1 MKRGQSPAAGTLA
14 DRFFRGHY
22 GEVVAETYDA
32 DRIPP
37 DAVHFVVGALTFLNR
52 VDDAYACFASY
63 ARVEAPGTQRALDA
77 RIRTACRFFFGLASA
92 RSGDFDRSH
101 RQLVT
106 EAFAARRGLDS
117 WSRALLFQGLACQ
130 CYFTGRY
137 HAATRFALRALHA
150 AHDAHFVYATMLST
164 DLRGHAFVQM
174 GQLQRGVAL
183 LQQAKSQA
191 HRLGFD
197 KNVYAIECSVVTY
210 ASMFMPQPE
219 VLRDIEQLLQ
229 KHAHDSYSHRALL
242 TEAAT
247 QLALRGRAREALAS
261 LALAEKDALR
271 GDSRRGKIVSLLA
284 RLAVT
289 RWHQGPAACA
299 PLVDAALALIDERDT
314 SFRAD
319 ALAYD
324 ALVGLHTHD
333 DRRHARALRAL
344 QKLEASSHHFRARA
358 ALQQLATEWS
368 QAAAFAEDE
377 LSPLLRA
384 VVHRDVSVL
393 PRLLSLGLLGAIPE
407 MLGLPPSRRI
417 LVIPSERVV
426 LLEDRGDLVVRER
439 PPRWVPTLLQ
449 ALATGHA
456 SKQTI
461 VSALWGIRTYAPER
475 HDPPLRT
482 SISRLRAFLQ
492 PHGHWLTAADDG
504 YDLEVPIVV
513 VGPTE
518 LVEDDAPLFDEGE
531 TPDALFAR
539 PSDRRGVA
547 AHPVSNTAARS
558 RDRATQ
564 ERLVLARLQDTTS
577 TSVDALARG
586 LGLSEST
593 VLRVLRRL
601 QAEGHVVR
609 RGFARATTYAI
620 A

>member
-1 MKRGQSPAAGTLA
+1 MGPRQSQAPRTLA
-14 DRFFRGHY
+14 DDFFRGHY
-22 GEVVAETYDA
+22 GEVVAATYDA
-32 DRIPP
+32 DRVPP

-63 ARVEAPGTQRALDA
+63 SDREANKDP
-77 RIRTACRFFFGLASA
+77 RIVTACRFFFGLASA

-106 EAFAARRGLDS
+106 EAFLARRGLDS
-117 WSRALLFQGLACQ
+117 WSRALLYQGMACQ

-137 HAATRFALRALHA
+137 QAATRFALRALHA
-150 AHDAHFVYATMLST
+150 AHDSHFVYATMLST

-174 GQLQRGVAL
+174 GQLQRGIAL
-183 LQQAKSQA
+183 LQQAKGQA
-191 HRLGFD
+191 QRLGFD

-219 VLRDIEQLLQ
+219 VLRDIERLLQ

-247 QLALRGRAREALAS
+247 QLALRGRAQQALAS

-271 GDSRRGKIVSLLA
+271 GDSRRGKIVTLLA

-289 RWHQGPAACA
+289 RWHDGPAACA
-299 PLVDAALALIDERDT
+299 PLVDAALDLIDERDT

-324 ALVGLHTHD
+324 ALVGKHTKD
-333 DRRHARALRAL
+333 TRRHQRALRAL
-344 QKLEASSHHFRARA
+344 QRLEATSHHFRARA
-358 ALQQLATEWS
+358 ALQQLAPEWS
-368 QAAAFAEDE
+368 QPAAFAEDE

-384 VVHRDVSVL
+384 VVSGDLAAL
-393 PRLLSLGLLGAIPE
+393 PRLLALGLLGAIPE
-407 MLGLPPSRRI
+407 LLGLAPSRRI

-426 LLEDRGDLVVRER
+426 LLEDHGDLVVRER

-449 ALATGHA
+449 ALAPGHA

-461 VSALWGIRTYAPER
+461 VSALWGIRTYSSER

-482 SISRLRAFLQ
+482 SVSRLRAFLQ
-492 PHGHWLTAADDG
+492 PYGHWLTAGDDG

-518 LVEDDAPLFDEGE
+518 IADGDAPLFDEGE
-531 TPDALFAR
+531 APDALFAR
-539 PSDRRGVA
+539 PSERGAQHPSVSA
-547 AHPVSNTAARS
+547 AVTRG
-558 RDRATQ
+558 RDRVTQ
-564 ERLVLARLQDTTS
+564 ERLVLARVRDAES
-577 TSVDALARG
+577 ASVDELARA

-601 QAEGHVVR
+601 RAQGHIVR
-609 RGFARATTYAI
+609 RGFARATSYAM